1 MGVMSQFTLDGK
13 TALVTGGAQGLGKA
27 MAEAL
32 AEAGASIIIMVD
44 QNIELADTVA
54 AEIQEK
60 FSRETMSFKGDVR
73 SPSDVEAVVS
83 QVVERFGKLDIM
95 VNNAGIVRFG
105 KAEEMSLNDWS
116 DVMDVNLTGVFICS
130 QIAGRQMIK
139 QGGGV
144 IINIASMSGLIVNY
158 PQTISVY
165 NTSKA
170 GVIHLTKC
178 LAAEWAPHNIRVNAI
193 CPGYMKT
200 EMVAE
205 LLDQEMAKTHWIG
218 RTPMN
223 RAGIP
228 DELGGL
234 VVYLASDASSFM
246 TGSEV
251 VIDGGYTVW

>member
-1 MGVMSQFTLDGK
+1 MGIMTQFQLDGK
-13 TALVTGGAQGLGKA
+13 TAIVTGGAQGLGKA

-32 AEAGASIIIMVD
+32 AEAGAHIIIMVD
-44 QNIELADTVA
+44 EKVELAKTVA
-54 AEIQEK
+54 TEIQER
-60 FSRETMSFKGDVR
+60 FGRETMSFKGDVR
-73 SPSDVEAVVS
+73 SPADIEAVVT

-95 VNNAGIVRFG
+95 VNNAGIVRFD
-105 KAEEMSLNDWS
+105 KAEEISLKDWS
-116 DVMDVNLTGVFICS
+116 DVIDVNLTGVFICS

-144 IINIASMSGLIVNY
+144 IINIASMSGFIVNY

-178 LAAEWAPHNIRVNAI
+178 LAAEWASHNIRVNAI

-205 LLDQEMAKTHWIG
+205 LLEQEMAKTHWIG

-223 RAGIP
+223 RPGIP
-228 DELGGL
+228 NELGGL
-234 VVYLASDASSFM
+234 VVYLASEASSFM
-246 TGSEV
+246 TGSAL